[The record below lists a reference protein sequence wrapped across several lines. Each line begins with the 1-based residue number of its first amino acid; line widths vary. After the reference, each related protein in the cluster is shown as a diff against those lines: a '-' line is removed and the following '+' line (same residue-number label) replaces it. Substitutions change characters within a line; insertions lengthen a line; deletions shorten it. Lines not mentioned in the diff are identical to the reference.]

1 MRARTSPPLDLIT
14 HTLSLSLC
22 AYLSATTQASRQ
34 DDLMKAVKPP
44 HSLEDM
50 NLLRQ
55 VLTEYAEGNSVVVA
69 ALIANTYVLMLSFA
83 VPGATTL
90 SFIAGAIFG
99 AYRATALVAFSITA
113 GASLCYL
120 VSMFFGR
127 ALATW
132 IWPVKVRAFRK
143 EVAKRRNNLL
153 NYMLFLRITPFV
165 PNTFVN
171 VVSPVVDIPIHI
183 FAFATCVGTLPQNFI
198 TAQMGLKLAT
208 VASFS
213 ELYDSRMLAFG
224 LVAGA
229 VILIPTFLGA
239 EAGKSLKEMGACSE
253 EEEEEDAGKRGGG
266 RRDSKKSV

>member
-1 MRARTSPPLDLIT
+1 M
-14 HTLSLSLC
+14 C
-22 AYLSATTQASRQ
+22 ACLYDDAGFETRRPDEGRQA
-34 DDLMKAVKPP
+34 P

-55 VLTEYAEGNSVVVA
+55 VLTEYAEGNPWWSRTHVHVC
-69 ALIANTYVLMLSFA
+69 TMLSA
-83 VPGATTL
+83 DRATTL
-90 SFIAGAIFG
+90 SFMPGPLALKP
-99 AYRATALVAFSITA
+99 RAHRVLHHR
-113 GASLCYL
+113 GRASCYL

-127 ALATW
+127 
-132 IWPVKVRAFRK
+132 PRHGSGPSRFAFRK

-153 NYMLFLRITPFV
+153 NYMLFLRITPLV

-183 FAFATCVGTLPQNFI
+183 FAFATCVGTLPQHFI
-198 TAQMGLKLAT
+198 TAQMGLTLAT

-229 VILIPTFLGA
+229 VILVPTFLGA

-253 EEEEEDAGKRGGG
+253 EEEEEEEAGKRGGG
-266 RRDSKKSV
+266 RRYSKKSV